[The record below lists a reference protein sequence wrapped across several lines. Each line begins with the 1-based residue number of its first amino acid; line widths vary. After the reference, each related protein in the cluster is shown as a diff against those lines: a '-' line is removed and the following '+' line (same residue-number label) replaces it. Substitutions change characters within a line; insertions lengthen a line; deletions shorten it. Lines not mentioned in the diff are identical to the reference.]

1 MNLHGGSITVGE
13 LVQNPAA
20 LAILKREFPDV
31 VGSSL
36 FRMAQ
41 GLTLNQVLAQVSG
54 QVPKERLQG
63 IIDEIKSL

>member
-1 MNLHGGSITVGE
+1 MNLRGGSITVGE
-13 LVQNPAA
+13 LVQSPAA

-31 VGSSL
+31 VGSPL

>member
-1 MNLHGGSITVGE
+1 MNLRGGSITVGE
-13 LVQNPAA
+13 LVQSPAA

-31 VGSSL
+31 VASPL